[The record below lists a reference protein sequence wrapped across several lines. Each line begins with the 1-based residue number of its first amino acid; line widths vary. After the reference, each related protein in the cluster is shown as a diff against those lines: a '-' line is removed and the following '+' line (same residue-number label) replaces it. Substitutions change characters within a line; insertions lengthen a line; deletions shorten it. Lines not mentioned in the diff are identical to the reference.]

1 MNRSCRCAVGLRGA
15 AVLFGL
21 VMVLGG
27 CKDLATIA
35 AVASGTTTGAA
46 TGNPAIGFA
55 VGVGVSAAGNFLV
68 RYVGRVRAG
77 AEQDVIAIAAGDL
90 PVGGSAPWAIHH
102 IVPIGNEHG
111 SLQVTDMITTPIA
124 VCKEVVFSVIDGN
137 GPAAPRRWYQVD
149 VCRDPVG
156 WKWATAE
163 PAVARWGF
171 LR

>member
-1 MNRSCRCAVGLRGA
+1 MNRPRCCAVRLRGM
-15 AVLFGL
+15 AVLFGIASL
-21 VMVLGG
+21 LGA

-77 AEQDVIAIAAGDL
+77 AEQDVIASTAGDL
-90 PVGGSAPWAIHH
+90 PVGSSAPWVIHH
-102 IVPIGNEHG
+102 TIPIGNEHG
-111 SLQVTDMITTPIA
+111 SLQVIDVISTSIA

-137 GPAAPRRWYQVD
+137 GPTAPRRWYQVD
-149 VCRDPVG
+149 VCRDPAG

-171 LR
+171 LQ

>member
-1 MNRSCRCAVGLRGA
+1 MNRGCRCVVRLRGA

-21 VMVLGG
+21 ASFLGG

-77 AEQDVIAIAAGDL
+77 AEQDVIAIAAGEL
-90 PVGGSAPWAIHH
+90 PVGGSAPWAVHH
-102 IVPIGNEHG
+102 TVPIGNEQG
-111 SLQVTDMITTPIA
+111 SLQVIDMITTPIA

-137 GPAAPRRWYQVD
+137 GPTAPRRWYHVD
-149 VCRDPVG
+149 VCRDPAG

-171 LR
+171 LQ